1 MQIVLHIILPYVN
14 RGFII
19 SVSFMT
25 VEEYNHANYD
35 WPVASPISTIAS
47 LWYEY
52 LHTYQDC
59 LIFLN
64 LNHDFS
70 IPMLTKTLLSL
81 HILTIA
87 LV

>member
-25 VEEYNHANYD
+25 LQEYNHANYD
-35 WPVASPISTIAS
+35 WPVAYPISTITL
-47 LWYEY
+47 LWY
-52 LHTYQDC
+52 LHIYHDC
-59 LIFLN
+59 HVIFLN

-81 HILTIA
+81 Y
-87 LV
+87 